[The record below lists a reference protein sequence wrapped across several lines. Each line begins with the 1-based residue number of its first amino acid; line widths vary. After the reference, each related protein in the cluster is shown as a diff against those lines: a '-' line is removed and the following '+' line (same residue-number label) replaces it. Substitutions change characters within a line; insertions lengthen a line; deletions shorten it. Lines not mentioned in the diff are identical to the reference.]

1 MGLLDSA
8 TPNQLTASLVFPE
21 LAEVVKDLASML
33 TEAATAD
40 VILTR
45 TKDIPVSNSVQAM
58 AASVASDK
66 AITLALGALSL
77 VLAVLL
83 LKEVSLITSDSS
95 TKTLMLLK
103 GKIASV
109 LTLASMAVSR
119 IALTKALPVLAD
131 PLVATTKLS
140 VASMA
145 SKTRVASATAL
156 AMEELARGTARVRR
170 DLTSSS
176 VNSRRHTRARKEAV
190 PAADTVRDNS
200 TRSRRPI
207 NLSSSSIR

>member
-1 MGLLDSA
+1 MG
-8 TPNQLTASLVFPE
+8 
-21 LAEVVKDLASML
+21 
-33 TEAATAD
+33 
-40 VILTR
+40 
-45 TKDIPVSNSVQAM
+45 
-58 AASVASDK
+58 
-66 AITLALGALSL
+66 ALGALSL

-95 TKTLMLLK
+95 TKTPMLLK

-109 LTLASMAVSR
+109 LTLASMVVSR

-145 SKTRVASATAL
+145 SKTRVASASAL

-176 VNSRRHTRARKEAV
+176 VNSRRHTRARKEV
-190 PAADTVRDNS
+190 TSSSVN
-200 TRSRRPI
+200 SRRLTRARREAMVAKEDRATVATVDI
-207 NLSSSSIR
+207 EGC